1 MRISDWSSD
10 VCSSDLPDDRG
21 FLAAAL
27 GPGMRAITVSVSK
40 EEGVAGFVF
49 PGDRVDVLLSQK
61 LKVEEGSAYPD
72 DELYT
77 AETIVRNVRVLAT
90 DQRYN
95 ALDATGKTP
104 DRTVG
109 SVTPESTPDIDE
121 QKTGREA

>member
-1 MRISDWSSD
+1 
-10 VCSSDLPDDRG
+10 
-21 FLAAAL
+21 
-27 GPGMRAITVSVSK
+27 MRAITVSVSK

-95 ALDATGKTP
+95 ALDENGKTP
-104 DRTVG
+104 VRTF
-109 SVTPESTPDIDE
+109 
-121 QKTGREA
+121 GRSEEHTSELQSLMRISYAVFCLKKKKPNQH